1 MSRKVGL
8 GENWLIKEEGN
19 ESEIRKNESKGQGKN
34 LGNVLWIVMLSES
47 RERVIV
53 SNAAN

>member
-8 GENWLIKEEGN
+8 GENWLIKEEGH